1 MTWTTF
7 GVLVVAGTI
16 GAWLGILLSR
26 RRKKQ
31 NKSSDQPEN
40 HN

>member
-16 GAWLGILLSR
+16 GAWLGMLLSR
-26 RRKKQ
+26 RRRKQKKNSNQ
-31 NKSSDQPEN
+31 GENPE
-40 HN
+40 